1 MLSRL
6 VNSLRHLGVLRG
18 SAVFIRVPNRP
29 TKSVNEQLTFRP
41 VENFVSSTQTA
52 ETPSSQRTRREL
64 FEVTEVIGPSSF
76 APLLE
81 IIVEKANRQ
90 MLIIAVVKGVKI

>member
-64 FEVTEVIGPSSF
+64 RGVCGGTSSQRIEPQTF
-76 APLLE
+76 LALNLRE
-81 IIVEKANRQ
+81 MTQRMSD
-90 MLIIAVVKGVKI
+90 ML